1 MLPFAVFILRYI
13 MAYKKKEIND
23 LNLELYFDPG
33 IDSEGEI
40 VEKVKSAYKA
50 NMLFFG
56 NTLENRIEVHILYER
71 EEMDRVLSMKTE
83 PWVVGATPKGILYV
97 FSPKRLE
104 SVSNHI
110 HPASSF
116 GPLIAHELT
125 HIFVR
130 NICRFSQPIWL
141 HEGVPGYVARQYEKR
156 NPKRVD
162 SFNVLH
168 KRDDWNKS
176 PNYVQA
182 ANFTS
187 YLIDAFGKEKFI
199 QFLCV
204 LAQNREAQ
212 EDFQKFSD
220 LFMHYF
226 NRNFEEIVEQWK
238 IKMLPQ

>member
-1 MLPFAVFILRYI
+1 

-23 LNLELYFDPG
+23 LNLELYLDPD
-33 IDSEGEI
+33 IDSESEI

-50 NMLFFG
+50 NALFFG
-56 NTLENRIEVHILYER
+56 SILKSRIEVHILYER

-110 HPASSF
+110 HPASNF
-116 GPLIAHELT
+116 GPLITHELT

-130 NICRFSQPIWL
+130 NTCRFFQPVWL
-141 HEGVPGYVARQYEKR
+141 HEGVPGHVAQQYENR
-156 NPKRVD
+156 NLKRVD
-162 SFNVLH
+162 SFRVLH

-176 PNYVQA
+176 PNYAQA
-182 ANFTS
+182 AKFTS
-187 YLIDAFGKEKFI
+187 YLIDTFAKERFI

-204 LAQNREAQ
+204 LAENSEAQ

-220 LFMHYF
+220 LFMRHF
-226 NRNFEEIVEQWK
+226 SNNFEEIVEQWK
-238 IKMLPQ
+238 IKTLPH